1 MISFGYMKPTKYL
14 KWCASQKNGIK
25 IVKESENLQK
35 VYLKK
40 SKDALRSM
48 KINAKEGIGEW
59 VVATSY
65 YAKYF
70 AIYALFSKIGIKCE
84 IHDCTIAL
92 FESLF
97 VKSFPK
103 QLLDDL
109 KQAKEDR
116 VEAQYYTS
124 EIPIDSHEVITKTMN
139 FVLTVEEFLD
149 GLSLEKVVELQKE
162 LKRLLQ

>member
-1 MISFGYMKPTKYL
+1 
-14 KWCASQKNGIK
+14 
-25 IVKESENLQK
+25 
-35 VYLKK
+35 
-40 SKDALRSM
+40 M
-48 KINAKEGIGEW
+48 KINAKEGIEEW

-70 AIYALFSKIGIKCE
+70 AIYVLFSKIGIKCE

-97 VKSFPK
+97 AEAFPK

-109 KQAKEDR
+109 KQAKEER

-124 EIPIDSHEVITKTMN
+124 ETPIDSREVITKTTD
-139 FVLTVEEFLD
+139 FVLTIEEFPD
-149 GLSLEKVVELQKE
+149 GLSLERVAELRKE
-162 LKRLLQ
+162 LKRSLR

>member
-1 MISFGYMKPTKYL
+1 MISFGNMKPTKYL

-35 VYLKK
+35 AYLKK

-48 KINAKEGIGEW
+48 KINAKEGVGEW

-70 AIYALFSKIGIKCE
+70 VIYALFSKIGIKCE

-97 VKSFPK
+97 AEAFPK
-103 QLLDDL
+103 QLFNDL

-124 EIPIDSHEVITKTMN
+124 EIPIDPREVITKTTD
-139 FVLTVEEFLD
+139 FVLTIEEFHD
-149 GLSLEKVVELQKE
+149 GLSLEKVGELRKE
-162 LKRLLQ
+162 LKRMLQ